1 MANDLIAQIEQS
13 RPSVAALLQGNPA
26 LSAERLI
33 SLFYGDLRRSRALA
47 QCTPESLIRALLQC
61 AAVGVEANT
70 PLQHACII
78 PRKGIAQFQIMYR
91 GLMYL
96 GVVHGSVSDW
106 RAEAVYDRDVFAYQP
121 AHPTEPIRHIPFI
134 AKRSQDGAPSGDR
147 GPLIG
152 AYSLVFLPSG
162 MARAKW
168 MPIEEIREIRDKYS
182 ESWKAGHTGPW
193 KDREAEMSIK
203 TVVINHSKQIRMAGP
218 PPVTVGE
225 QVWERGP
232 AAVTVTSFDEEW
244 NDGEL
249 APEDKPRAAAAPVAQ
264 RKEQPVSTGMA
275 GGSNPSGGARLVL
288 TPDNDPQGGGAD
300 AVSDTSS
307 GAEAGTATA
316 EASGDTRITEV
327 EAEALLDGAKAL
339 GLTVAQRGQLLERFA
354 VDSYEYLTTAQS
366 AAFVDAMKAVAKGK
380 VR

>member
-1 MANDLIAQIEQS
+1 MANDLIAQIEKS

-26 LSAERLI
+26 LSTERLI

-134 AKRSQDGAPSGDR
+134 AKRSQDGGPSGDR

-152 AYSLVFLPSG
+152 AYSLVFLPNG

-182 ESWKAGHTGPW
+182 EAWKAGHAGPW

-232 AAVTVTSFDEEW
+232 AAVTSFGDEEW
-244 NDGEL
+244 DDGEL

-264 RKEQPVSTGMA
+264 RKEQPVSTGE
-275 GGSNPSGGARLVL
+275 GSTPSGGTRLVL
-288 TPDNDPQGGGAD
+288 TPDNETPQGATR
-300 AVSDTSS
+300 DTH
-307 GAEAGTATA
+307 EA
-316 EASGDTRITEV
+316 EASVTGAMPPTPPTDDDTRITEV

-339 GLTVAQRGQLLERFA
+339 GLTVAQRGQLLERFG
-354 VDSYEYLTTAQS
+354 VDSYENLTTAQS
-366 AAFVDAMKAVAKGK
+366 AAFVDAMKALAK
-380 VR
+380 VRK